1 MLQKV
6 MRRFVHRVGD
16 RQMRIERILN
26 ENALVIQRT
35 YRGRIDRELCKR
47 LKKNRIFH
55 ERYIPAVILIQ
66 KHIRRCNCQRKFLVV
81 RERHRAAVSIQKIF
95 RRILR
100 RRIIIQ
106 KWFDILELNKGAK
119 AAQIQKRIRGVL
131 ARARF
136 ARMQLVRKGR
146 ITQAARVILR
156 AWVNFKQAK
165 RLQFLL
171 DKHRVDLLTDKI
183 TRLQS
188 VREGIQEDR
197 AEIMEDVEFSK
208 AAAQQCREI
217 IRKNEVFAVEVQLR
231 LPRIKVTTY
240 FSGC

>member
-1 MLQKV
+1 
-6 MRRFVHRVGD
+6 
-16 RQMRIERILN
+16 
-26 ENALVIQRT
+26 
-35 YRGRIDRELCKR
+35 
-47 LKKNRIFH
+47 
-55 ERYIPAVILIQ
+55 
-66 KHIRRCNCQRKFLVV
+66 VV